1 MCVFFAFFHY
11 TKIENLVDQQTKNS
25 KICSEISVN
34 EIRESTLFFHRFP
47 SFKGN
52 QNILFTQQVF
62 IYLQRWTGLFCKS
75 EYENVS
81 GQEVCFQRRL
91 KSECSKKHKQVASI
105 PPPDKVKNEQNPVK
119 CLNEVEIQLA
129 ESSKWVSA
137 SNEKFWLLCTDTRG
151 IVEAE
156 PRMLQWL

>member
-62 IYLQRWTGLFCKS
+62 IYLQKWRGLFCKS

-91 KSECSKKHKQVASI
+91 KKHKQVRSI
-105 PPPDKVKNEQNPVK
+105 PLPGKVEMQR
-119 CLNEVEIQLA
+119 A
-129 ESSKWVSA
+129 ESSKMSQWGRNTTSRIQQNVST
-137 SNEKFWLLCTDTRG
+137 SISVK
-151 IVEAE
+151 
-156 PRMLQWL
+156 